1 MIKYSLQNEC
11 LENIEAFTDEQMN
24 REMAVIESVLDV
36 FDKACLMMELSN
48 SDVNIPD
55 CSMFMES
62 TFFQEDENNTGG
74 DGDPPTGNN
83 QAQTGGDP
91 ATPKENTDQNNT
103 QEANND
109 SQNKSGNGEK
119 VTNNPEEYNKEHHF
133 RKANKKGNLENIFI
147 SILLFIPRLLAL
159 PIKLLINFIKNKKKS
174 KNVET
179 VKNATPEQKKA
190 AAEAISKAEGSTTNK
205 TKIENGEIVAS
216 ATIKGKGSAED
227 SSGTQVSVAM
237 DKNGDISTSEDIQ
250 VLADFIEK
258 LAEPVTAALDKPNAL
273 TESSPII
280 TTDIKTVEQQVE
292 ERNKAH
298 AEQRQHENLEAF
310 EGKRDQ
316 TLQVL
321 QNRLTQ
327 MQKCVQTVQNTINQ
341 LKQPGALNGYSLQQV
356 VDARNTDLKNIKNI
370 IIFINN
376 AISKINAMDSLTD
389 IVLDQYIAYMN
400 VAKKYAND
408 VSNTADADSAALTQN
423 QNDVKS
429 GTTPTQKFNINPVGG
444 ET

>member
-1 MIKYSLQNEC
+1 M
-11 LENIEAFTDEQMN
+11 
-24 REMAVIESVLDV
+24 
-36 FDKACLMMELSN
+36 
-48 SDVNIPD
+48 
-55 CSMFMES
+55 
-62 TFFQEDENNTGG
+62 
-74 DGDPPTGNN
+74 
-83 QAQTGGDP
+83 
-91 ATPKENTDQNNT
+91 
-103 QEANND
+103 
-109 SQNKSGNGEK
+109 
-119 VTNNPEEYNKEHHF
+119 
-133 RKANKKGNLENIFI
+133 
-147 SILLFIPRLLAL
+147 FIPRLLAL

-190 AAEAISKAEGSTTNK
+190 AAEAISKAEGSTTDK
-205 TKIENGEIVAS
+205 TKIENGEIKAS
-216 ATIKGKGSAED
+216 ANIKGKGSAEG
-227 SSGTQVSVAM
+227 SSEAQVSVAI

-258 LAEPVTAALDKPNAL
+258 LAEPVTATLDKPNAL
-273 TESSPII
+273 TEISPII

-298 AEQRQHENLEAF
+298 AEQRQHENIEAF

-341 LKQPGALNGYSLQQV
+341 LKQPGALNEYSLQQV
-356 VDARNTDLKNIKNI
+356 IDARNADLKNIKNI
-370 IIFINN
+370 IVFINT

-389 IVLDQYIAYMN
+389 IVLDKYIAYM
-400 VAKKYAND
+400 VEAKKYAD
-408 VSNTADADSAALTQN
+408 KVSNAADADSAALTQN

-429 GTTPTQKFNINPVGG
+429 GTMPTHGFNINPVGG
-444 ET
+444 ENQNV